1 MSFDVPRTALILL
14 CHKLRRCEGA
24 QMDAWQH
31 GHRDRRLTRALARR
45 CRMVAIELGTWRSG
59 RNGGAA
65 GSITVGNGKLR
76 ELRGATRS

>member
-1 MSFDVPRTALILL
+1 
-14 CHKLRRCEGA
+14 
-24 QMDAWQH
+24 
-31 GHRDRRLTRALARR
+31 
-45 CRMVAIELGTWRSG
+45 MVAIELGTWRSG